1 MSALSFSEFKPLNN
15 LPARQ
20 LSDSST
26 DVLPQI
32 FAPDINLVSWQRAAE
47 PLISAYCAGL
57 TLTMPLKRIVSIDTV
72 QSDIAA
78 ALPEA
83 PGKAALLADITLLCQ
98 MFSCLMDCQQLGL
111 RLETLQR
118 PMCPKFHTDHLVC
131 RLVCT
136 YLGPSTEWLP
146 GSTNAA
152 AISPAQADTFAVTL
166 LKGSG
171 WEGNEQQAIVHR
183 SPASDLRRVL
193 LTLDPIYP

>member
-1 MSALSFSEFKPLNN
+1 MSALAFTGFSPLNP
-15 LPARQ
+15 LPVRQ
-20 LSDSST
+20 LSDTSS

-32 FAPDINLVSWQRAAE
+32 FAPDVNLVSWQRAAD

-57 TLTMPLKRIVSIDTV
+57 TLAMPLKRIVGADTV
-72 QSDIAA
+72 STDIAA
-78 ALPEA
+78 ALPDA
-83 PGKAALLADITLLCQ
+83 PGKAALLADIALLCQ

-136 YLGPSTEWLP
+136 YLGPGTEWLP
-146 GSTNAA
+146 DSTKAGAA
-152 AISPAQADTFAVTL
+152 SACTDTFAVTL

-183 SPASDLRRVL
+183 SPAAALPRVL
-193 LTLDPIYP
+193 LTLDPIYR

>member
-1 MSALSFSEFKPLNN
+1 MSALAFTEFSPLSHTTT
-15 LPARQ
+15 RQ
-20 LSDSST
+20 LSDTSS

-32 FAPDINLVSWQRAAE
+32 FAPDVNLVSWQRAAD
-47 PLISAYCAGL
+47 PLIRAYCAGL
-57 TLTMPLKRIVSIDTV
+57 TLAMPLKRIVGADTV
-72 QSDIAA
+72 PADIAA
-78 ALPEA
+78 ALPDA
-83 PGKAALLADITLLCQ
+83 PGKAALLADIALQCQ

-136 YLGPSTEWLP
+136 YLGPGTEWL
-146 GSTNAA
+146 
-152 AISPAQADTFAVTL
+152 DTAGNKAHASSFAVTL

-183 SPASDLRRVL
+183 SPASGLPRVL
-193 LTLDPIYP
+193 LSLDPM

>member
-1 MSALSFSEFKPLNN
+1 MSALSFSEFKLLNN

-32 FAPDINLVSWQRAAE
+32 FAPDVNLVSWQRKAE
-47 PLISAYCAGL
+47 PLITAYCNQL
-57 TLTMPLKRIVSIDTV
+57 TLAMPLKRIVGIDTV

-83 PGKAALLADITLLCQ
+83 PGKAALLTDITLLCQ

-136 YLGPSTEWLP
+136 YLGPGTEWLD
-146 GSTNAA
+146 AA
-152 AISPAQADTFAVTL
+152 DNVAHASSFAVTL

-183 SPASDLRRVL
+183 SPAAELPRVL
-193 LTLDPIYP
+193 LTLDPIYR